1 MIKTQIKMRKFIFF
15 VVLAGFVSTAM
26 ADEPE
31 KNAPVVKTTAQIE
44 GKVIDHITGEAL
56 VGVSLLLSGS
66 DVKTYSD
73 LDGNFKFDGI
83 ATGTYDIEIDYVSYK
98 DVTLKQ
104 VTTESSDVKL
114 KVQLEP
120 ESQMFMP

>member
-1 MIKTQIKMRKFIFF
+1 MIKTKIKMRKFIFF